1 MGRRSPRKDPDVK
14 PSEKNP
20 AIDAA
25 LTGMFGFD
33 RQEAIKENVCIPP
46 PIGCGQPISN
56 FGMWSEIE
64 QSEYKISGFCQAC
77 QRKVFKAN
85 YEEG

>member
-1 MGRRSPRKDPDVK
+1 MK

-20 AIDAA
+20 AIDHA
-25 LTGMFGFD
+25 LTAMFGVD
-33 RQEAIKENVCIPP
+33 RQESIKENVCIDP

-64 QSEYKISGFCQAC
+64 QAEYRISGLCQAC
-77 QRKVFKAN
+77 QRKIFSAN
-85 YEEG
+85 YAE